1 MLLDFEPVPDPDDD
15 LRASATPVANKL
27 QQKSA
32 AIKAF
37 LIGFTLGVL
46 SGGLSYLFR
55 LSAFCPSKVSFK
67 PVSAAWNLLS

>member
-37 LIGFTLGVL
+37 FIGFTLGVL
-46 SGGLSYLFR
+46 SGGLSYLLR
-55 LSAFCPSKVSFK
+55 LSAF
-67 PVSAAWNLLS
+67 AAQKTGFTLNELV

>member
-1 MLLDFEPVPDPDDD
+1 VLLDFEPVPDPDDD

-37 LIGFTLGVL
+37 LIGFTFGVL
-46 SGGLSYLFR
+46 SDGLSYLFR
-55 LSAFCPSKVSFK
+55 LSAFATQKTGFTL
-67 PVSAAWNLLS
+67 NELL